1 MFVFQTFRLTR
12 DLFLFSLIFLVSRWI
27 NWKTF
32 LRRIFS
38 SKIFFFTSVQNM
50 QYIYSFRIYDVTWIL
65 RQVQIFIV
73 NFFPSQV
80 VCLLKTMPDYCK
92 HIL

>member
-38 SKIFFFTSVQNM
+38 SKIFFLHLYKTCNTFIVSAFMN
-50 QYIYSFRIYDVTWIL
+50 YDVID
-65 RQVQIFIV
+65 
-73 NFFPSQV
+73 P
-80 VCLLKTMPDYCK
+80 
-92 HIL
+92 